1 MKKPAT
7 TAPAPQGLLRVV
19 LPVPLRREF
28 DYLCP
33 LPLPAPGCRV
43 RVPFGNRT
51 LVGLVLSHPEQTEVD
66 LARIKPVTAML
77 DTSPVLGEA
86 ERQLLAWAAQYYLH
100 PPGEVYFQALPTLLR
115 KGEEAGYRPVEV
127 WHSLEGDNITLS
139 RAVKQR
145 QAYELLLQG
154 PMTPG
159 ELAARGVTSA
169 TLNALAKKGLVQKRE
184 QLPARTDWR
193 GEIRIHEDGKPRL
206 TTEQALAVSLLQQ
219 AEGFTP
225 FLLEGITGSGKTEVY
240 LQAME
245 PVLKAGK
252 QVLVMVPEIGLTPQ
266 TIARFQRRFPLPVC
280 TLHSAMNERE
290 RLDAW
295 LACKDGSAAIVIGTR
310 SALLTPFDRLGLII
324 IDEEHD
330 GSFKQ
335 QDGFRY
341 HARDLALLRARQ
353 LNIPIL
359 LGSATPSFESLHN
372 AACGKYRLLTLSQR
386 PGSATVAEHLLLD
399 SRHVQLEAGLSPQLQ
414 QLMAGELEKGNQVM
428 LFLNRRGYAPVL
440 LCHDCG
446 WLADCERCD
455 AHYTW
460 HKNGNRLHCHHC
472 DHQRAKPP
480 HCPQCGSAQLVGTG
494 LGTEQVELALAALFP
509 QYSAIRID
517 RDNTRRKGSF
527 EQHLEGIRAG
537 KYQILIGTQM
547 LAKGHHFPDV
557 TLVAMLDVDGALF
570 AGDFRAAERLAQLYI
585 QVAGRAGRASKPGRV
600 VLQTHHPDHALLQDL
615 ANQGYRHF
623 AHTAL
628 EERRQAGLPP
638 YSYQALFRCQAT
650 QGDAC
655 RAFLVPLAQQLA
667 PALPASVLCLGPFS
681 ARMERKAGQYR
692 YQLLLQAGNRRDLAS
707 ACRRALAIA
716 DSLPAA
722 RKVRW
727 SLDVDPQELW

>member
-1 MKKPAT
+1 MSIPAEH
-7 TAPAPQGLLRVV
+7 GLLRVV

-33 LPLPAPGCRV
+33 LPLPARGCRV

-51 LVGLVLSHPEQTEVD
+51 MVALVLDHPDHSGVERD
-66 LARIKPVTAML
+66 KLKPVTGRL
-77 DTSPVLGEA
+77 DEQPVLQEQ
-86 ERQLLAWAAQYYLH
+86 ELRLLDWAAQYYLH
-100 PPGEVYFQALPTLLR
+100 APGEVYFQALPTLLR
-115 KGEEAGYRPVEV
+115 KGEAASYRSIDY
-127 WHSLEGDNITLS
+127 WHRLAPQETVPL

-145 QAYELLLQG
+145 QALALLEPG
-154 PMTPG
+154 PLTAG
-159 ELAARGVTSA
+159 ELEARGIGAAV
-169 TLNALAKKGLVQKRE
+169 LRALADKGLIEKRE
-184 QLPARTDWR
+184 QLPATRDWR
-193 GEIRIHEDGKPRL
+193 HQVAITQQDKPRL
-206 TTEQALAVSLLQQ
+206 STEQALAVSCIAQ
-219 AEGFTP
+219 ADGFSP

-245 PVLKAGK
+245 PVLAAGR
-252 QVLVMVPEIGLTPQ
+252 QVLVLVPEIGLTPQ
-266 TIARFQRRFPLPVC
+266 TIARFERRFQVPVS
-280 TLHSAMNERE
+280 TLHSGMSERE

-295 LACKDGSAAIVIGTR
+295 LSCRDGTTAIVIGTR
-310 SALLTPFDRLGLII
+310 SALLTPFRELGLVI

-353 LNIPIL
+353 LAIPIV

-372 AACGKYRLLTLSQR
+372 AAGGKYRLLTLSQR
-386 PGSATVAEHLLLD
+386 PGSATLAEHRLLD
-399 SRHVQLEAGLSPQLQ
+399 SKHVQLHAGLSPQLL
-414 QLMAGELEKGNQVM
+414 QLMEQELACGNQVM

-460 HKNGNRLHCHHC
+460 HKGQSRLHCHHC
-472 DHQRAKPP
+472 DHQRPVPLQCP
-480 HCPQCGSAQLVGTG
+480 HCGSRQLLGTG
-494 LGTEQVELALAALFP
+494 LGTEQVEQALAGLFP
-509 QYSAIRID
+509 QYGIIRID

-527 EQHLEGIRAG
+527 QQHLEGIRTG
-537 KYQILIGTQM
+537 RYQILLGTQM

-570 AGDFRAAERLAQLYI
+570 ASDFRATERFAQLYI

-623 AHTAL
+623 ALGAL
-628 EERRQAGLPP
+628 QERRQAGLPP
-638 YSYQALFRCQAT
+638 FSFQALFRAQAT
-650 QGDAC
+650 KAQYCQD
-655 RAFLVPLAQQLA
+655 FLLQLTGQLM
-667 PALPASVLCLGPFS
+667 PTLSGEVSSLGPFS
-681 ARMERKAGQYR
+681 AQMERKAGQYR
-692 YQLLLQAGNRRDLAS
+692 YQLLLQAGNRRELAR
-707 ACRRALAIA
+707 ACRQALAIIDTLA
-716 DSLPAA
+716 AA
-722 RKVRW
+722 RRVRW
-727 SLDVDPQELW
+727 SLDIDPVELW

>member
-1 MKKPAT
+1 MSIPSGH
-7 TAPAPQGLLRVV
+7 GLVRVV

-33 LPLPAPGCRV
+33 LPLPEPGCRV
-43 RVPFGNRT
+43 WVPFGNRK
-51 LVGLVLSHPEQTEVD
+51 LVALVVGHPSDPDIDT
-66 LARIKPVTAML
+66 AKIKPVECRIDAA
-77 DTSPVLGEA
+77 PVLGPA
-86 ERQLLAWAAQYYLH
+86 ELRLLNWAARYYLH

-115 KGEEAGYRPVEV
+115 KGEAAAYRRLEY
-127 WHSLEGDNITLS
+127 WHRLASD
-139 RAVKQR
+139 RAPPAQAIRQR
-145 QAYELLLQG
+145 QALELLANG
-154 PMTPG
+154 PMTQG
-159 ELAARGVTSA
+159 ELAARGIAGTVLA
-169 TLNALAKKGLVQKRE
+169 NLAKNALAEKRE
-184 QLPARTDWR
+184 HLPEPRDWR
-193 GEIRIHEDGKPRL
+193 SPPPGPQEERPRL
-206 TTEQALAVSLLQQ
+206 TTEQALAVSLVQQ
-219 AEGFTP
+219 ASGFSP

-245 PVLKAGK
+245 PVLASGR

-266 TIARFQRRFPLPVC
+266 TIARFQRRFGLPIC
-280 TLHSAMNERE
+280 TLHSALSERE

-295 LACKDGSAAIVIGTR
+295 LSCRDGSAAIVIGTR
-310 SALLTPFDRLGLII
+310 SALLTPFQWLGLII

-330 GSFKQ
+330 ASFKQ

-353 LNIPIL
+353 QDIPIL

-372 AACGKYRLLTLSQR
+372 AASGKYRLLTLSQR
-386 PGSATVAEHLLLD
+386 PAGATTAEHRLLD
-399 SRHVQLEAGLSPQLQ
+399 SKHVQLQAGLSPQLLA
-414 QLMAGELEKGNQVM
+414 LMEQELAGGNQVM

-460 HKNGNRLHCHHC
+460 HKSRQRLHCHHC
-472 DHQRAKPP
+472 DHQRPLPP
-480 HCPQCGSAQLVGTG
+480 ACPQCGGNQLLGTG
-494 LGTEQVELALAALFP
+494 LGTEQVEQALTGLFP
-509 QYSAIRID
+509 QYSTIRID

-527 EQHLEGIRAG
+527 EQHLDGIRAG

-570 AGDFRAAERLAQLYI
+570 AGDFRATERFAQLYI

-600 VLQTHHPDHALLQDL
+600 ILQTHHPDHALLQDL
-615 ANQGYRHF
+615 ANQGYHHF

-628 EERRQAGLPP
+628 AERRRAGLPP
-638 YSYQALFRCQAT
+638 FSFQALFRCQAP
-650 QGDAC
+650 QQAAC
-655 RAFLVPLAQQLA
+655 QAFLQHLAQQLH
-667 PALPASVLCLGPFS
+667 PQLPAAVLCLGPFS
-681 ARMERKAGQYR
+681 AQMERKAGQYR
-692 YQLLLQAGNRRDLAS
+692 YQLLLQSDQRRELAL
-707 ACRRALAIA
+707 ACRRALAII
-716 DSLPAA
+716 DTLPAA

-727 SLDVDPQELW
+727 SLDMDPQELW

>member
-1 MKKPAT
+1 MKKSAMSPSAQQ
-7 TAPAPQGLLRVV
+7 ALIRVV

-28 DYLCP
+28 DYLCSQP
-33 LPLPAPGCRV
+33 LPEAGCRV

-51 LVGLVLSHPEQTEVD
+51 LVGLVLSHPQTTELD
-66 LARIKPVTAML
+66 PARIKPVTAVI
-77 DTSPVLGEA
+77 DNTPVLNEA
-86 ERQLLAWAAQYYLH
+86 DRKLLAWATQYYLH

-115 KGEEAGYRPVEV
+115 KGEEAGYRPVES
-127 WHSLEGDNITLS
+127 WHALEGDNSSLN
-139 RAVKQR
+139 RATKQR
-145 QAYELLLQG
+145 EAYELLQHT

-159 ELAARGVTSA
+159 ELGARGVTSA
-169 TLNALAKKGLVQKRE
+169 TLNALAKKGLAEKRE
-184 QLPARTDWR
+184 SLPARTHWR
-193 GEIRIHEDGKPRL
+193 GKVTINEDAKPRL
-206 TTEQALAVSLLQQ
+206 TTEQALAVSVLQQ
-219 AEGFTP
+219 ANRFSP

-295 LACKDGSAAIVIGTR
+295 LACQDGSAAIVIGTR
-310 SALLTPFDRLGLII
+310 SALLTPFDQLGLII

-330 GSFKQ
+330 SSFKQ

-341 HARDLALLRARQ
+341 HARDLALLRAHQ

-372 AACGKYRLLTLSQR
+372 AAAGKYQLLTLSQR
-386 PGSATVAEHLLLD
+386 PGTATVAEHLLLD

-414 QLMAGELEKGNQVM
+414 QLMAEELGKGNQVM

-472 DHQRAKPP
+472 DHQRPRPP
-480 HCPQCGSAQLVGTG
+480 QCPQCGSSKLVGTG
-494 LGTEQVELALAALFP
+494 LGTEQVEQALAMLFP
-509 QYSAIRID
+509 QYNVIRID

-537 KYQILIGTQM
+537 KYQILLGTQM

-650 QGDAC
+650 QGEAC
-655 RAFLVPLAQQLA
+655 REFLVPLAQQLA

-692 YQLLLQAGNRRDLAS
+692 YQMLLQANSRRELAS
-707 ACRRALAIA
+707 ACRHALAIA

-727 SLDVDPQELW
+727 SLDIDPQELW